1 MQSELVVRTTATGA
15 GQFVVHSEIHTA
27 SYGGIPAKVQELSRV
42 LVDLQDRAVQEALG
56 RFGYVKTNPSQ
67 EQCASAWAAVAD
79 KLGQIFS
86 NWTDFAPTGLEAA
99 LRAIQK
105 LADEGHPEVYQ
116 EYKAMRRR
124 CADLEQQVAK
134 YKADA
139 KQLNAR
145 LIAVKEAVIRG

>member
-1 MQSELVVRTTATGA
+1 MKSEVKVKTYVAGSERFAVRTELRTD
-15 GQFVVHSEIHTA
+15 VP
-27 SYGGIPAKVQELSRV
+27 GIGPQVQHLSTTV
-42 LVDLQDRAVQEALG
+42 VDLQDKATQEALA
-56 RFGYVKTNPSQ
+56 RLGYRKTNSSQ
-67 EQCASAWAAVAD
+67 EQCAHAWAAVAN
-79 KLGQIFS
+79 KLSQIFS

-105 LADEGHPEVYQ
+105 LADEGHPEVYR

-139 KQLNAR
+139 EQFNAR
-145 LIAVKEAVIRG
+145 LIAVKEAMIRG